1 MVIRRPITQQII
13 PVIETY
19 ALNKLITRFYFI
31 LHNREVGAEESE
43 IRVGFVTYAKEI
55 HFYNVKGSLAQPQML
70 VVSDLEDV
78 FVPLLD
84 GFLVTLAES
93 EAVID
98 R

>member
-1 MVIRRPITQQII
+1 
-13 PVIETY
+13 
-19 ALNKLITRFYFI
+19 
-31 LHNREVGAEESE
+31 
-43 IRVGFVTYAKEI
+43 
-55 HFYNVKGSLAQPQML
+55 ML

-84 GFLVTLAES
+84 GFLVKVSES

>member
-1 MVIRRPITQQII
+1 MYRNII
-13 PVIETY
+13 VERSVLQTC
-19 ALNKLITRFYFI
+19 LLIAFVYLFD
-31 LHNREVGAEESE
+31 REVGAEESE

-55 HFYNVKGSLAQPQML
+55 HFYNVKGTLAQPQML

-84 GFLVTLAES
+84 GCLVTLAES

>member
-1 MVIRRPITQQII
+1 M
-13 PVIETY
+13 
-19 ALNKLITRFYFI
+19 
-31 LHNREVGAEESE
+31 
-43 IRVGFVTYAKEI
+43 GFVTYAKEI

-84 GFLVTLAES
+84 GCLVTLAES

>member
-1 MVIRRPITQQII
+1 
-13 PVIETY
+13 
-19 ALNKLITRFYFI
+19 
-31 LHNREVGAEESE
+31 
-43 IRVGFVTYAKEI
+43 
-55 HFYNVKGSLAQPQML
+55 ML

-93 EAVID
+93 ESVID